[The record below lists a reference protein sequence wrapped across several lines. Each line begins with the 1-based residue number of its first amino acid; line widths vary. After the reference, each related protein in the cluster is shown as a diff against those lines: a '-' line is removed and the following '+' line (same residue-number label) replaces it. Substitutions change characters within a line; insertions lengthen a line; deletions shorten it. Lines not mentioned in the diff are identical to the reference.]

1 MKRIFKTFTILLMLV
16 TILMNFTGCY
26 DAKGIEELAY
36 VVAIGLDISEN
47 DELELTFQ
55 FASSG
60 LKGSSKGESAG
71 ASSQSKETTNTTVK
85 CSSINSGISLINNH
99 ISKKANLS
107 HCQVILIS
115 EKLAYNGISKY
126 LDTFLDNTELKSN
139 CNMIITKCRAKDYIA
154 NVNPALESLTA
165 RYYESSLKA
174 SNYTSYIVYVTL
186 SEFYSRMKD
195 TYSQAYALLGDVT
208 PSNTNNSS
216 VKINANYIAGEN
228 PIEDTDLIDNLGI
241 AVFHGDK
248 FVGELTGLD
257 TICHSIVNNDLKEC
271 RLSIP
276 SPFKSG
282 NYLDLLLTSEKSP
295 KISVSLINSS
305 PLINV
310 ETSLVAY
317 GLSLDENTSYSS
329 EEALSLIQ
337 KYAEKYI
344 SDKISTYLYKTA
356 KEYNSDICGFGK
368 YAVTNYVT
376 LNEWYDSNWLEKYK
390 NSFFNVN
397 VNVIVKSGN
406 TFTKS

>member
-55 FASSG
+55 FASPG

-126 LDTFLDNTELKSN
+126 LDTFLDNIELRSN

-195 TYSQAYALLGDVT
+195 TYSQAYALLGDIT
-208 PSNTNNSS
+208 PSSTNNSS

-344 SDKISTYLYKTA
+344 SNQISTYLYKTA

-368 YAVTNYVT
+368 YVVTNYAT

>member
-55 FASSG
+55 FASPG

-126 LDTFLDNTELKSN
+126 LDTFLDNIELRSN

-165 RYYESSLKA
+165 RYYESSLRA

-295 KISVSLINSS
+295 KKSVSLINSS
-305 PLINV
+305 PLVNV
-310 ETSLVAY
+310 EVYLIAY
-317 GLSLDENTSYSS
+317 GLSLDENTTYNS

-344 SDKISTYLYKTA
+344 SNQISTYLYKTA

-368 YAVTNYVT
+368 YVVTNYAT

>member
-55 FASSG
+55 FASPG

-126 LDTFLDNTELKSN
+126 LDTFLDNIELRSN

-208 PSNTNNSS
+208 PSSTNNSS

-344 SDKISTYLYKTA
+344 SNQISTYLYKTA

-368 YAVTNYVT
+368 YVVTNYAT